1 MITKWCIF
9 LAELIV
15 ILSINI
21 ATERNVA
28 FKAPF
33 ANNHKGRMRKLPRR
47 TTMLTR
53 FTPSILGSYMSLAI
67 KGVVGTTLIASLAGC
82 SDDNATK
89 QVAPAPA
96 VSVFN
101 VVTQEVGDYREFVAR
116 TQAYQEVK
124 IRARV
129 EGELIERHFEE
140 GSYVEKGQLLLKI
153 DPSEYQSSVAE
164 IEADLKSKLAGQDG
178 ASRDLKRGKEVA
190 SQGFIS
196 QSDLDKLTTKYDQAA
211 AAVTSARASLEK
223 AKLNLSYTEIKAPF
237 AGRIG
242 KVNYDVGNIVGPA
255 SNELAEL
262 TDVDPI
268 YVNFQVEEAD
278 YISYRQKHEGSDSNP
293 QNVPIDLSLRLPNNS
308 SFESKGTLDFADT
321 KINRSTGTV
330 ELRATFANQKSIVVP
345 GLFVTLIVESKDKK
359 QQALIPQA
367 AVQENQQGK
376 FVLVV
381 GADNKVA
388 TRIVKLGRRINAM
401 WVVESGLE
409 QGEQVIVEGL
419 QKVRQGAEVKPV
431 EKQVDHSTGTISNKT
446 DAAS

>member
-1 MITKWCIF
+1 
-9 LAELIV
+9 
-15 ILSINI
+15 
-21 ATERNVA
+21 
-28 FKAPF
+28 
-33 ANNHKGRMRKLPRR
+33 
-47 TTMLTR
+47 MLKR
-53 FTPSILGSYMSLAI
+53 FTPSILGTYMSLAI

>member
-1 MITKWCIF
+1 
-9 LAELIV
+9 
-15 ILSINI
+15 
-21 ATERNVA
+21 
-28 FKAPF
+28 
-33 ANNHKGRMRKLPRR
+33 
-47 TTMLTR
+47 MLTR

-82 SDDNATK
+82 SDNNATK

-446 DAAS
+446 DTAS

>member
-1 MITKWCIF
+1 
-9 LAELIV
+9 
-15 ILSINI
+15 
-21 ATERNVA
+21 
-28 FKAPF
+28 
-33 ANNHKGRMRKLPRR
+33 
-47 TTMLTR
+47 MLKR

-89 QVAPAPA
+89 QVVPAPA

-101 VVTQEVGDYREFVAR
+101 VVTQEVGNYREFVAR
-116 TQAYQEVK
+116 TEAHQEVK

-129 EGELIERHFEE
+129 EGELIERHFDE
-140 GSYVEKGQLLLKI
+140 GSFVEKGQLLLKI
-153 DPSEYQSSVAE
+153 DPSEYQSTVAE

-242 KVNYDVGNIVGPA
+242 KVNYDVGNIVSPS

-268 YVNFQVEEAD
+268 YVSFQVEEAD
-278 YISYRQKHEGSDSNP
+278 FINYRQKHQGNANNP

-308 SFESKGTLDFADT
+308 AFDSKGRLDFADT
-321 KINRSTGTV
+321 KIDRSTGTV
-330 ELRATFANQKSIVVP
+330 ELRATFANPKNIIMP
-345 GLFVTLIVESKDKK
+345 GLFVTLIVESKDK
-359 QQALIPQA
+359 QLQALIPQA

-446 DAAS
+446 DTAS